1 MSKPLWY
8 SAESKMLRREG
19 DYSDSNGHGTYCTQI
34 ISSYCRDVEFVVVKI
49 LDKDNQGSCDAL
61 VEALKY
67 IMPLSIDLVNLSIS
81 VFDIKTDM
89 KLKNYV

>member
-1 MSKPLWY
+1 MWS
-8 SAESKMLRREG
+8 SAESKILRREG